1 MNAVSCIKV
10 FVPVVIVFFFVTQ
23 KGNGVFFLMLLPFFF
38 VMMLYSIVQIVRR
51 PLERKNRLI
60 GVAAWSATLVLAG
73 AMQIHWDTVSR
84 ADADRVAVTVL
95 AYRDRAGVYPAG
107 LEELGLDEEVLG
119 KWKIRYRLLEGKAVL
134 NYPASFMPLTLWEY
148 DFDARKWWRNSY

>member
-1 MNAVSCIKV
+1 MKAVAYIKV
-10 FVPVVIVFFFVTQ
+10 FVPVAIVLCFTLQ

-38 VMMLYSIVQIVRR
+38 VMMFFSIIRMIRR

-60 GVAAWSATLVLAG
+60 GVAVWSATLILAG
-73 AMQIHWDTVSR
+73 AMQVHWDTVSR

-95 AYRDRAGVYPAG
+95 AYRDRTGVYPVG

-148 DFDARKWWRNSY
+148 DFDAHKWWRNSY